1 MIKMNANHMFFFCSH
16 LFVPS
21 ENNQSKKSVL
31 LRGAEVF
38 CVIEIVSAQ
47 IQARCAQ
54 LSCCNTTTQSAAAS
68 GAHEHF
74 WHVVIPPDM
83 VGKLIFHRSR
93 KGNDKET
100 NQFFVFVYWN
110 NRLLFQLRP
119 SAAVKKAYRIC
130 HRTLLSLYIYYQAVK
145 TQTCL
150 RGKQC
155 TFFLKWTVKSTQLHS
170 CLRTVTSWSMCNKI
184 WYWILWISDLI
195 FFMFSASLL
204 LSCTSCPVFAL
215 DFSDILAKS
224 STKFL
229 LIIFQITQSS
239 GRPDPSSMMQRSSA
253 LLIR

>member
-1 MIKMNANHMFFFCSH
+1 MNANHMFFFCSH

-100 NQFFVFVYWN
+100 NQFLFLFIGTIVSYFSCD
-110 NRLLFQLRP
+110 RLQPWR
-119 SAAVKKAYRIC
+119 R
-130 HRTLLSLYIYYQAVK
+130 RTESVIGLCCLYTFTTKLWKHKPASEENSV
-145 TQTCL
+145 
-150 RGKQC
+150 R
-155 TFFLKWTVKSTQLHS
+155 FFLNERWSLRS
-170 CLRTVTSWSMCNKI
+170 CIHVSE
-184 WYWILWISDLI
+184 
-195 FFMFSASLL
+195 LL
-204 LSCTSCPVFAL
+204 PLGVCV
-215 DFSDILAKS
+215 
-224 STKFL
+224 TKFDTEYFEL
-229 LIIFQITQSS
+229 VI
-239 GRPDPSSMMQRSSA
+239 
-253 LLIR
+253 

>member
-155 TFFLKWTVKSTQLHS
+155 TFFLKWSLRSCIHVSELLPLGVCVTKFDTEYFELVISFFLCFLHL
-170 CLRTVTSWSMCNKI
+170 CCWAALPVQF
-184 WYWILWISDLI
+184 LHWIS
-195 FFMFSASLL
+195 
-204 LSCTSCPVFAL
+204 
-215 DFSDILAKS
+215 
-224 STKFL
+224 
-229 LIIFQITQSS
+229 QIS
-239 GRPDPSSMMQRSSA
+239 
-253 LLIR
+253 